1 MKIAFVWDWPPV
13 QSQVVGWQDG
23 LAAAVQELKRRGH
36 EVWVMM
42 PMQETN
48 NGQSYV
54 IHHPYFDILVT
65 PDISNAIRMTKPDV
79 VLMWGDATRPN
90 AEPVSKLG
98 IPMALCFAGGEPFG
112 PTSRLFQHIFV
123 ESQYYLQRYTAD
135 GWNNVSI
142 AFGCN
147 TELFTPIPEQPKIFD
162 TIFPATFAHWKRHG
176 IYAEAVKGLKALAV
190 GMIQSNDIDSGSWQD
205 TRRKG
210 TMILP
215 HVTADVLHHLYAAS
229 KICVVTSSSAG
240 GSQRTVLEAMS
251 MNIPLIVTDSDKFD
265 MAWGHCYEAEPTPE
279 SVRGHVMALLD
290 GTPDC
295 DTRGFVCSNWS
306 HIQYADAIEKGLEK
320 IAR

>member
-1 MKIAFVWDWPPV
+1 MRDKLRIAFVWDWPPV
-13 QSQVVGWQDG
+13 QSQVIGWEDG
-23 LAAAVQELKRRGH
+23 LAAALRELKRRGH
-36 EVWVMM
+36 DVLVFM
-42 PMQETN
+42 PDER
-48 NGQSYV
+48 SYT
-54 IHHPYFDILVT
+54 IFHPYFQIDVATDLAPWIVL
-65 PDISNAIRMTKPDV
+65 NKPDV
-79 VLMWGDATRPN
+79 ILMWGDATRPN
-90 AEPVSKLG
+90 AEPLSKLG

-112 PTSRLFQHIFV
+112 PTAPRFHHIFV
-123 ESQYYLQRYTAD
+123 ESRYYLQRYLD
-135 GWNNVSI
+135 NGWNNVSV

-176 IYAEAVKGLKALAV
+176 IYAEAVKGLKSLAV
-190 GMIQSNDIDSGSWQD
+190 GMIQPNDIDSGSWQD

-229 KICVVTSSSAG
+229 KVCVVTSGSDG
-240 GSQRTVLEAMS
+240 GSQRTVLEALS
-251 MNIPLIVTDSDKFD
+251 MNIPLVITDSNKFD

-295 DTRGFVCSNWS
+295 DTRGFVLDNWS
-306 HIQYADAIEKGLEK
+306 QIQYADALEKGLTS
-320 IAR
+320 IC